1 MEWGQGKANIYGVM
15 EIDMKVIGKITYRMG
30 KEYYIWITEMSLL
43 VIGSAVSRKAKEY
56 IVSQMGISKKSM
68 FGFIIN

>member
-1 MEWGQGKANIYGVM
+1 
-15 EIDMKVIGKITYRMG
+15 
-30 KEYYIWITEMSLL
+30 MSLL